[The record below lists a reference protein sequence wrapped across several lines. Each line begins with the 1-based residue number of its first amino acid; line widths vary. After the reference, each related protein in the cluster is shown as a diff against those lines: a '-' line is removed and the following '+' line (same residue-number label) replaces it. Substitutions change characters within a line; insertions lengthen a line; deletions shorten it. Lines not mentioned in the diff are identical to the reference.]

1 MKVFV
6 RVLAVAEND
15 DLADI
20 DWTAVENLNEP
31 FGLRDGSHTV
41 ELVCSRCTGH
51 PMSLI
56 VVGFSKLPDPVS
68 TKRGQAQG
76 VVDPKPKSDRLE
88 SDVIRESQNFVSK
101 MARRYDGH
109 R

>member
-88 SDVIRESQNFVSK
+88 SDHI
-101 MARRYDGH
+101 
-109 R
+109 